1 MSLPIPTLIVQ
12 RQEAS
17 DEELQ
22 WERPV
27 LTVGR
32 DPGNDLVIDHRLASR
47 RHARF
52 EQDEAGFY
60 IRDLESTNG
69 TYLNGERIAGAQL
82 LRNNDEVWVADTVIV
97 FRDPEATAKGVP
109 PVARAPRV
117 VEPDEELRVDSRAK
131 EVFLRGRR
139 LDPPLTAK
147 EFQLLELLYQRKG
160 EVISKEG
167 IAEGVWDYEVYDF
180 NAIDALVYR
189 LRHRI
194 EADPSNPRYLV
205 TVRGFG
211 YKLLTGGL
219 LGDDEQTPV
228 R

>member
-1 MSLPIPTLIVQ
+1 MLNLPIPTLILQ
-12 RQEAS
+12 RQNVDDA
-17 DEELQ
+17 ELQ
-22 WERPV
+22 WEQAV

-32 DPGNDLVIDHRLASR
+32 DPQNEVVIDHKLASR

-52 EQDEAGFY
+52 EKDEVGFY

-69 TYLNGERIAGAQL
+69 TYLNGQRITGSHL
-82 LRNNDEVWVADTVIV
+82 LRNNDEVWIADTVVV
-97 FRDPEATAKGVP
+97 FRDPEATMKGTP
-109 PVARAPRV
+109 PPIARRRV
-117 VEPDEELRVDSRAK
+117 TDPEEELRVDSKAK
-131 EVFLRGRR
+131 EVFVRGKR

-147 EFQLLELLYQRKG
+147 EFQLLELLYTHKG

-167 IAEGVWDYEVYDF
+167 IAQGVWDYEVYDY

-194 EADPSNPRYLV
+194 EADPSQPKYLV

-211 YKLLTGGL
+211 YKLATAQA
-219 LGDDEQTPV
+219 E
-228 R
+228 

>member
-1 MSLPIPTLIVQ
+1 MLLPIPTLIVQ
-12 RQEAS
+12 RQDKP

-22 WERPV
+22 WEQPV

-32 DPGNDLVIDHRLASR
+32 DPTNDLVIDHKLASR

-52 EQDEAGFY
+52 ERDDAGFY
-60 IRDLESTNG
+60 VHDLDSTNG
-69 TYLNGERIAGAQL
+69 TYLNGQPIAGTQL
-82 LRNNDEVWVADTVIV
+82 LRNNDEVGFVDTVVI
-97 FRDPEATAKGVP
+97 FRDPEATVKGMP
-109 PVARAPRV
+109 PIARQRVA
-117 VEPDEELRVDSRAK
+117 EPEEELRVDSRSK
-131 EVFLRGRR
+131 EVYLRGRL

-167 IAEGVWDYEVYDF
+167 IAQGVWDYEVYDY

-194 EADPSNPRYLV
+194 EADPSIPRYLV

-211 YKLLTGGL
+211 YKLLTGSAA
-219 LGDDEQTPV
+219 
-228 R
+228 

>member
-1 MSLPIPTLIVQ
+1 MLLPIPTLIVQ
-12 RQEAS
+12 RQDKP

-22 WERPV
+22 WEQPV

-32 DPGNDLVIDHRLASR
+32 DPTNDLVIDHKLASR

-52 EQDEAGFY
+52 ERDDAGFY
-60 IRDLESTNG
+60 VHDLDSTNG
-69 TYLNGERIAGAQL
+69 TYLNGQPIAGTQL
-82 LRNNDEVWVADTVIV
+82 LRNNDEVGFVDTVVI
-97 FRDPEATAKGVP
+97 FRDPEATVKGMP
-109 PVARAPRV
+109 PIARQRV
-117 VEPDEELRVDSRAK
+117 VEPEEELRVDSRSK
-131 EVFLRGRR
+131 EVYLRGRL

-167 IAEGVWDYEVYDF
+167 IAQGVWDYEVYDY

-194 EADPSNPRYLV
+194 EADPSIPRYLV

-211 YKLLTGGL
+211 YKLLTGSAA
-219 LGDDEQTPV
+219 
-228 R
+228 